1 MTTKPKTGSQA
12 VVRALRLLKLFN
24 DGQPQ
29 LTVAQAVAATGLH
42 RTTAFRLLS
51 TLESEGF
58 LERFGNG
65 AYGLGPELMALG
77 GYAVRHNNLVQAAHP
92 ILVDLVADAG
102 ERATMEILSTSSSG
116 LPSMLVIDEIHSGH
130 RLSVR
135 DFVGNHLPIHATS
148 TGKAL
153 LAFMEPSQR
162 AELLAHQLTQLTAN
176 THVNAAKLAAEL
188 ERLCEQ
194 GYATAIEELEKGLI
208 AMAAPIFDAHGQPIA
223 SICLVGPSI
232 RVTPDRIDELVKKL
246 KSASQQISAKIGHRL

>member
-1 MTTKPKTGSQA
+1 MRAKPQTGSQA

-24 DGQPQ
+24 DGTTQ
-29 LTVAQAVAATGLH
+29 LSVAQAVAATGLN

-58 LERFGNG
+58 LERFPNG

-92 ILVDLVADAG
+92 ILVDLVADAR

-153 LAFMEPSQR
+153 LAFMEPKKR
-162 AELLAHQLTQLTAN
+162 DGLLAHPLTQLTEH
-176 THVNAAKLAAEL
+176 TRINASILAVEL
-188 ERLCEQ
+188 EQICEQ
-194 GYATAIEELEKGLI
+194 GYATAMEELEEGLI
-208 AMAAPIFDAHGQPIA
+208 ALAAPVFNAHGQPIA
-223 SICLVGPSI
+223 SICLVGPSV
-232 RVTPDRIDELVKKL
+232 RVTTERIGELVQKL
-246 KSASQQISAKIGHRL
+246 KAASQKISAKIGYRS